1 MRARNGGN
9 MNKGEFISAVA
20 ENAGLTNKQ
29 TAAAFEAMVNVIES
43 TLKADEKIALAGFA
57 TFEIKEKPEREGI
70 NPLTKEKIKIA
81 ASKTPV
87 VKFGNAF
94 QDTVNEKQ
102 RNLPLLAAVFFIL
115 HSAHDALYLSSQ
127 FLR

>member
-1 MRARNGGN
+1 

-57 TFEIKEKPEREGI
+57 TFEIKEKPEREGM
-70 NPLTKEKIKIA
+70 TKEKIKIA

-87 VKFGNAF
+87 VKFGKAF
-94 QDTVNEKQ
+94 KDKFN
-102 RNLPLLAAVFFIL
+102 
-115 HSAHDALYLSSQ
+115 
-127 FLR
+127 

>member
-1 MRARNGGN
+1 

-43 TLKADEKIALAGFA
+43 TLKADE
-57 TFEIKEKPEREGI
+57 EIKEKPEREGI

-87 VKFGNAF
+87 VKFGKAF
-94 QDTVNEKQ
+94 KDKFN
-102 RNLPLLAAVFFIL
+102 
-115 HSAHDALYLSSQ
+115 
-127 FLR
+127 

>member
-1 MRARNGGN
+1 

-57 TFEIKEKPEREGI
+57 TFEIKEKPRERR
-70 NPLTKEKIKIA
+70 NQPPNQRKNQIA

-87 VKFGNAF
+87 VKFGKAF
-94 QDTVNEKQ
+94 KDKFN
-102 RNLPLLAAVFFIL
+102 
-115 HSAHDALYLSSQ
+115 
-127 FLR
+127 

>member
-20 ENAGLTNKQ
+20 ENAGL
-29 TAAAFEAMVNVIES
+29 VNVIES

-87 VKFGNAF
+87 VKFGKAF
-94 QDTVNEKQ
+94 KDKFN
-102 RNLPLLAAVFFIL
+102 
-115 HSAHDALYLSSQ
+115 
-127 FLR
+127 

>member
-1 MRARNGGN
+1 

-70 NPLTKEKIKIA
+70 NPLTKDVQKYIFRQTALLPPQKIHRTKSYCRRRREPPTA
-81 ASKTPV
+81 LSLPCHLHCLKTPPR
-87 VKFGNAF
+87 GA
-94 QDTVNEKQ
+94 
-102 RNLPLLAAVFFIL
+102 
-115 HSAHDALYLSSQ
+115 
-127 FLR
+127 

>member
-87 VKFGNAF
+87 VKFGKAF
-94 QDTVNEKQ
+94 KDKVN
-102 RNLPLLAAVFFIL
+102 
-115 HSAHDALYLSSQ
+115 
-127 FLR
+127 

>member
-1 MRARNGGN
+1 MTHTSRWFKINASSIPLRKEQNGGN

-57 TFEIKEKPEREGI
+57 TFELKEKAEREGI

-87 VKFGNAF
+87 VKFGKAF
-94 QDTVNEKQ
+94 KEKF
-102 RNLPLLAAVFFIL
+102 N
-115 HSAHDALYLSSQ
+115 
-127 FLR
+127 

>member
-1 MRARNGGN
+1 

-57 TFEIKEKPEREGI
+57 TFEIKEK
-70 NPLTKEKIKIA
+70 IKIA

-87 VKFGNAF
+87 VKFGKAF
-94 QDTVNEKQ
+94 KDKFN
-102 RNLPLLAAVFFIL
+102 
-115 HSAHDALYLSSQ
+115 
-127 FLR
+127 

>member
-43 TLKADEKIALAGFA
+43 TLKADEI
-57 TFEIKEKPEREGI
+57 EGI

-87 VKFGNAF
+87 VKFGKAF
-94 QDTVNEKQ
+94 KDKFN
-102 RNLPLLAAVFFIL
+102 
-115 HSAHDALYLSSQ
+115 
-127 FLR
+127 

>member
-57 TFEIKEKPEREGI
+57 TFEIKEKPE
-70 NPLTKEKIKIA
+70 IA

-87 VKFGNAF
+87 VKFGKAF
-94 QDTVNEKQ
+94 KDKFN
-102 RNLPLLAAVFFIL
+102 
-115 HSAHDALYLSSQ
+115 
-127 FLR
+127 

>member
-1 MRARNGGN
+1 

-43 TLKADEKIALAGFA
+43 TLKADAGFA

-87 VKFGNAF
+87 VKFGKAF
-94 QDTVNEKQ
+94 KDKFN
-102 RNLPLLAAVFFIL
+102 
-115 HSAHDALYLSSQ
+115 
-127 FLR
+127 

>member
-70 NPLTKEKIKIA
+70 NPLTKEKIKNCRKQNSRCEVRQSVQGQIQLKKTKTA
-81 ASKTPV
+81 AFS
-87 VKFGNAF
+87 G
-94 QDTVNEKQ
+94 
-102 RNLPLLAAVFFIL
+102 VFLSDNPRATRFI
-115 HSAHDALYLSSQ
+115 
-127 FLR
+127 